1 MISMRGLPIVFMLM
15 AAPIGV
21 GAQSDPV
28 APQEGPPAPADA
40 NLSVAAADSPALFEL
55 SSIEPGEEVTLE
67 DAIRMTDERNL
78 SLEAIRT
85 EIASADAELYR
96 AWSALFPAANA
107 SMTLTHLDHPDTVNI
122 GGGTL
127 TTRHQNSLSGAIE
140 VKMPIVSPMA
150 WAGIG
155 VGRAGLDLAELT
167 VTNARQALLMMVVQ
181 SYYQALT
188 AKRLIDVHAGQ
199 VQSAA
204 RHLEVSRTRLVSGV
218 GKRLDVIRARGDLVR
233 IREQM
238 ISALGMYDNSRDTL
252 GRLTGIS
259 GLATPV
265 DVVEGE
271 IAPDESDKELVER
284 GEKNR
289 EDLHIKE
296 ALVDLYEKQLTVSWM
311 QFLPSLNASWQL
323 SHQFTETS
331 DMGDPDITRWAAYL
345 VLSVPIYSQTR
356 YADLDARRASVA
368 KAKIESEDARLGAA
382 LEIRMARRDYM
393 TAISKIETAS
403 QQAELAREA
412 LILVETDY
420 RMGTGSSLAVTDAR
434 RSNSEAEINL
444 ASKQFEAQ
452 ASLLALLRA
461 VGADISK
468 IVDGMDEMD

>member
-1 MISMRGLPIVFMLM
+1 MIFIKRFTLVAMLM
-15 AAPIGV
+15 TAPMGVAAQGDP
-21 GAQSDPV
+21 GAP
-28 APQEGPPAPADA
+28 PEGPPAPA
-40 NLSVAAADSPALFEL
+40 NGNPSVSAAESPTLFEFA
-55 SSIEPGEEVTLE
+55 SIEPGEAVTLE
-67 DAIRMTDERNL
+67 EAIRMTDERNL

-96 AWSALFPAANA
+96 AWATLFPAASA
-107 SMTLTHLDHPDTVNI
+107 SMTLTHLDHPDTVNF
-122 GGGTL
+122 GGTPL
-127 TTRHQNSLSGAIE
+127 TTRHQNSLGGAIE

-155 VGRAGLDLAELT
+155 VGRAGLDLAEMT
-167 VTNARQALLMMVVQ
+167 VANARQALLMMVVQ

-188 AKRLIDVHAGQ
+188 AKRLIDVQVGQ

-204 RHLEVSRTRLVSGV
+204 RHLEVSKTRLVSGV
-218 GKRLDVIRARGDLVR
+218 GKRLDVIRAKGDVVR

-265 DVVEGE
+265 DVVQVEV
-271 IAPDESDKELVER
+271 APDESDEALVER

-289 EDLHIKE
+289 EDLRIKG

-345 VLSVPIYSQTR
+345 VLSVPIYNQTR

-368 KAKIESEDARLGAA
+368 KAKIESEDARSGAA
-382 LEIRMARRDYM
+382 LEIRTARRNYM

-403 QQAELAREA
+403 EQAELASET
-412 LILVETDY
+412 LTLVETEY

-434 RSNSEAEINL
+434 RTNSEAEINL

-452 ASLLALLRA
+452 ASLIALLRA
-461 VGADISK
+461 VGADMSK
-468 IVDGMDEMD
+468 LGEKN